1 MKNDN
6 YDGHSQQFAEQ
17 NRAAE
22 ISGWLARGVL
32 RRRLWQSSS
41 SEDLRHRNMGI
52 YSGVLSSFLLG
63 WAPILG
69 KLAYRYSITPLTL
82 AALRTLVAAV
92 FLMLVY
98 LVFWPRLFL
107 IPWRTLV
114 YCLLIGAINGVGSL
128 FYYNGLER
136 IDASRASLL
145 SSLYAVWVVIFLTAS
160 GQSITRLTVFRL
172 VASLVGALL
181 VQAPWNVTD
190 PSNQLG
196 AMLMIASA
204 ALNGWYMVMGQ
215 WVLADVP
222 SRSATLYIITGM
234 ALTVSAARMLGGAP
248 LEPVSMPG
256 WQAIV
261 ALGLTT
267 ALSRLA
273 MFFSMERL
281 GGVQTAILNLLEMV
295 VSLALAILLLG
306 ETLSGPQWIGA
317 VLLIGG
323 TSLVRRDVQRGAT
336 PPPSFN
342 PMDV

>member
-1 MKNDN
+1 MKTDN
-6 YDGHSQQFAEQ
+6 GGGPLPQAGDR
-17 NRAAE
+17 NRAAG
-22 ISGWLARGVL
+22 IRGRLSRGGLEKSMRQGIGNQEL
-32 RRRLWQSSS
+32 RR
-41 SEDLRHRNMGI
+41 RNMGI
-52 YSGVLSSFLLG
+52 YSGLLSSFLLG

-69 KLAYRYSITPLTL
+69 KLAYRYGITPLTL
-82 AALRTLVAAV
+82 ASLRTLVAAV
-92 FLMLVY
+92 FLMIVY
-98 LVFWPRLFL
+98 FVFWPRLFL
-107 IPWRTLV
+107 IPWRTLL
-114 YCLLIGAINGVGSL
+114 YCLMIGAINGVGSL
-128 FYYNGLER
+128 FYYSGLER

-160 GQSITRLTVFRL
+160 GQSITRLTVSRL
-172 VASLVGALL
+172 AASLIGALL
-181 VQAPWNVTD
+181 VQAPWTVTD
-190 PSNQLG
+190 PSNHLG

-234 ALTVSAARMLGGAP
+234 AITVSVARLLGGAP
-248 LEPVSMPG
+248 LEPVSVPG
-256 WQAIV
+256 WQVIV

-281 GGVQTAILNLLEMV
+281 GGVQTAILNLMEMV
-295 VSLALAILLLG
+295 VSLALALLLLN
-306 ETLSGPQWIGA
+306 ESLSGLQWLGA

-323 TSLVRRDVQRGAT
+323 TSLVRRDVQRGAA